1 MDLRE
6 LSLMT
11 KWILFVRKSPLTV
24 LLRVFLALI
33 MLLTTVAL
41 FITLTDSWSKVLTE
55 WLSLDSERRLKSVG
69 TLIAKPAEFGL
80 YAAAGYWVLREL
92 IVRLKGKFGS
102 LTSLIRTLMLF
113 LKRNHTFIGWF
124 VLAAAASHGAF
135 FLLIAKHSMKDLITG
150 LGALLGLVAVSVIG
164 IVFNSK
170 KNKKQSIESPRK
182 WHFSAAIVFV
192 VLFLVHLYL

>member
-1 MDLRE
+1 MN
-6 LSLMT
+6 
-11 KWILFVRKSPLTV
+11 KWMLFVRKSPLTV
-24 LLRVFLALI
+24 LLRLFLGLI

-55 WLSLDSERRLKSVG
+55 WQPSLESERRLKSVG

-92 IVRLKGKFGS
+92 IVRLKGKLGFI
-102 LTSLIRTLMLF
+102 TSLIRTLMLF

-170 KNKKQSIESPRK
+170 KNKKRSIESPRK

>member
-1 MDLRE
+1 
-6 LSLMT
+6 
-11 KWILFVRKSPLTV
+11 
-24 LLRVFLALI
+24 
-33 MLLTTVAL
+33 
-41 FITLTDSWSKVLTE
+41 
-55 WLSLDSERRLKSVG
+55 
-69 TLIAKPAEFGL
+69 
-80 YAAAGYWVLREL
+80 
-92 IVRLKGKFGS
+92 
-102 LTSLIRTLMLF
+102 MLF

-124 VLAAAASHGAF
+124 VLAAAAVMELS
-135 FLLIAKHSMKDLITG
+135 FLLIAKHSMKDLITR

>member
-1 MDLRE
+1 MN
-6 LSLMT
+6 
-11 KWILFVRKSPLTV
+11 KWMLFVRKSPLTV
-24 LLRVFLALI
+24 LLRVFLAVV
-33 MLLTTVAL
+33 MLLTTAAL
-41 FITLTDSWSKVLTE
+41 FITLTDSWSKVLPE
-55 WLSLDSERRLKSVG
+55 WQPGLASERRLKSAG

-80 YAAAGYWVLREL
+80 YAAAGYWLLREL
-92 IVRLKGKFGS
+92 IVRLKGKLGF
-102 LTSLIRTLMLF
+102 TASLIRTLMLF

-150 LGALLGLVAVSVIG
+150 LGALIGLVVVSVIG
-164 IVFNSK
+164 IIFNSK
-170 KNKKQSIESPRK
+170 KNKKRSIESPRK